1 MRKLLSICLIT
12 AMMFGLWACGDAELQ
27 STNPTKSSQ
36 ATVGKTELPT
46 DGTTTVTLPTSTEET
61 VVPTTVSTTVPT
73 TVPTTLPVTEPPHT
87 HDFQPA
93 TCTAPK
99 TCSCGATEGTA
110 NGHRWEE
117 ATYATPKMCS
127 VCNATEGT
135 PIEVPNKENYHGH
148 VYTGGEYSKK
158 FHYEAACA
166 GKNSHEITWEEVQRR
181 NLGPCGTC
189 VLK

>member
-1 MRKLLSICLIT
+1 
-12 AMMFGLWACGDAELQ
+12 MFGLWACGDAELQ

-36 ATVGKTELPT
+36 ATVGNTELPAEDKT
-46 DGTTTVTLPTSTEET
+46 ETTHPDPTE
-61 VVPTTVSTTVPT
+61 VPTTSATESVTISTTPPVTVPT
-73 TVPTTLPVTEPPHT
+73 TPPITEPPHT
-87 HDFQPA
+87 HDFKPA

-117 ATYATPKMCS
+117 ATYATPKICS
-127 VCNATEGT
+127 VCNATEGN

-158 FHYEAACA
+158 YH
-166 GKNSHEITWEEVQRR
+166 
-181 NLGPCGTC
+181 CG
-189 VLK
+189 